1 MIKIVKKQ
9 IMLICAFVALFIN
22 MPVFSAE
29 LMSLNVGLKMGEK
42 APMITAI
49 NSQGEKETIQ
59 TLSGSKGLIMMFFR
73 SADWCPY
80 CKRHL
85 IEFNEYAD
93 KFTALG
99 YGLAA
104 ISYDPTDILKKF
116 SAERKIKFP
125 MLSDEQ
131 STTFVTYGVLNKQYK
146 LGDMD
151 YGIPYPGIIVINE
164 EGEMVHSYFYQGYK
178 KRVKLEQLY
187 QQLK

>member
-1 MIKIVKKQ
+1 MNQMIKKK
-9 IMLICAFVALFIN
+9 IMLTCVFVALLIN
-22 MPVFSAE
+22 TSAFGAE
-29 LMSLNVGLKMGEK
+29 LVSIDVGLKMGEK
-42 APMITAI
+42 APMITVI
-49 NSQGEKETIQ
+49 NSKGEKETIK
-59 TLSGSKGLIMMFFR
+59 TLSANKGLIMMFFR

-104 ISYDPTDILKKF
+104 ISYDSTDILKKF
-116 SAERKIKFP
+116 AAKRKIKFP

-131 STTFVTYGVLNKQYK
+131 ATTFVTYGVLNKQYK
-146 LGDMD
+146 PGDMD

-164 EGEMVHSYFYQGYK
+164 EGKMIHSYFYQGYK
-178 KRVKLEQLY
+178 KRVKFDQLY